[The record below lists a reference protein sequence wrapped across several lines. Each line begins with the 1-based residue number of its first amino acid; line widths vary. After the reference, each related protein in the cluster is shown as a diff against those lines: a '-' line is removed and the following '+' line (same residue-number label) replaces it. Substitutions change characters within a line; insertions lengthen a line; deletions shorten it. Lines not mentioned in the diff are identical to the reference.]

1 MRQVDPAEFK
11 AWQEAGEAPPILDV
25 REPWEYEVA
34 NLPGSTLIPLGE
46 LPSRAAEELDPDQP
60 LVVLCH
66 HGVRSLQAAYFLE
79 HQGFADVI
87 NLTGGIDR
95 WSQTVDPATP
105 RY

>member
-11 AWQEAGEAPPILDV
+11 AWRDAGEAPRILDV

-34 NLPGSTLIPLGE
+34 HLPDSTLIPLGE
-46 LPSRAAEELDPDQP
+46 LPARAVDELDPDQP

>member
-1 MRQVDPAEFK
+1 MRQVEPAEFK
-11 AWQEAGEAPPILDV
+11 AWLEAGEAPRILDV

-34 NLPGSTLIPLGE
+34 HLPNSTLIPLGE
-46 LPSRAAEELDPDQP
+46 LPSRAAEELDPAEP

-95 WSQTVDPATP
+95 WSQAVDPATP